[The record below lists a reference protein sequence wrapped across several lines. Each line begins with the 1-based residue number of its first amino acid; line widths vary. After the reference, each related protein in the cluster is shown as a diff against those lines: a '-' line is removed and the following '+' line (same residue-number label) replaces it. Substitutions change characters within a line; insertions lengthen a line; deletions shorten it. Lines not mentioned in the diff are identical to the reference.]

1 MSSFRRFVLVFT
13 STILALGSITPEA
26 WTTEPAGSADLA
38 IDYIDEWANIG
49 GSGFV
54 PLRI

>member
-1 MSSFRRFVLVFT
+1 VSSFRRFVLVFT